1 MAKCIKCGVELP
13 DGATFCEGCGTN
25 QCSANNDFPSIPV
38 SNEIEILQR
47 IEEGQQKNLKLL
59 KSISSSTAILAAVAI
74 IQIILT
80 LMIALK

>member
-13 DGATFCEGCGTN
+13 DGATFCEDCGAN
-25 QCSANNDFPSIPV
+25 QCSANNDFPSTPV